1 MPNHDPF
8 EITAPPPGAV
18 FYEQQIHPDNVALL
32 EGDERARKLSRGQL
46 KTLKSRLQECDK
58 LLTQYDEQVTL
69 RTHLRE
75 TFNNAKALAVGCE
88 DPQELKRLRSIGR
101 ECRAKI
107 KRITQRIE
115 PLKHIA
121 TLRNRMKQRL
131 QEHEV
136 AVKNQLL
143 YDHLQK
149 EMEREVDYFMQQIIR
164 RWAALGYKEEL
175 HRDGKTRIRYV
186 QMEEVH
192 VTEDEIMYKVRASR
206 VTLWGSTQ
214 HFIPYQTRVQ
224 DLVKPETL
232 AELSAVCERPVT
244 SPHNPQEFGG
254 EDKDFSNGAW
264 VVVHRIGMNGGLF
277 NYIELSSVL
286 RKYNQ
291 ANRHQFPIP
300 FGVRRGR
307 KINYCKLNEHPHIFI
322 DGQTFAGKTN
332 ALRVAVCTLIQMHSP
347 DELRMVLVDLKRG
360 GDFNPFAHVPHL
372 MTFDEGTIIKTPE
385 YLANVLERIVK
396 LMQTRM
402 QIISEVTVDIEKFNE
417 KVGADRQLP
426 RIVVIIDEYSA
437 TTMDREAKKR
447 IDHFAIILSTQAR
460 AAGIHIV
467 IGNQQPYADIV
478 PKEVKGN
485 ITFKLAGRQMTQGA
499 SMSALGSGRA
509 TRIDKIPGRMVC
521 NNGHEEFD
529 VQIPYVTEADI
540 AIALKIANDK
550 PAPQHDVWLMD
561 DTQEIQPLREMF
573 SEKLLIRLALNEF
586 NGTLAGRNIW
596 ERLKQME
603 IEISRD
609 KVLATVKSIVDRGA
623 IEFEGIT
630 YRMTKPGNRYVLL
643 PVTSE
648 LPENSSV
655 LIQEIDQEVIQEDE
669 NQEEANA

>member
-1 MPNHDPF
+1 MLNDPF
-8 EITAPPPGAV
+8 SIEAPPPGAV
-18 FYEQQIHPDNVALL
+18 FREQIIHPDNLALL
-32 EGDERARKLSRGQL
+32 EGDERARKLSRGQIKTIRARL
-46 KTLKSRLQECDK
+46 KECEK
-58 LLTQYDEQVTL
+58 LLGGYDEQIAL

-75 TFNNAKALAVGCE
+75 TYNNAKAAAVGCE
-88 DPQELKRLRSIGR
+88 DEQELKRLKILGR
-101 ECRAKI
+101 QCRAKI
-107 KRITQRIE
+107 KRINQRIE

-121 TLRNRMKQRL
+121 TLRNRMKQRI
-131 QEHEV
+131 QEHEI
-136 AVKNQLL
+136 AVKNELL

-164 RWAALGYKEEL
+164 RWAALGYKEEV

-206 VTLWGSTQ
+206 VTIWGSTQ

-291 ANRHQFPIP
+291 ANRHHFPIP

-307 KINYCKLNEHPHIFI
+307 KINYCYLDQHPHIFI

-332 ALRVAVCTLIQMHSP
+332 ALRVAVCTLIQMHTP
-347 DELRMVLVDLKRG
+347 DEARIVLVDLKRG

-372 MTFDEGTIIKTPE
+372 MTFDEGSIIKTPE

-396 LMQTRM
+396 LMHTRM
-402 QIISEVTVDIEKFNE
+402 QIISEITVDIQKYNE
-417 KVGADRQLP
+417 KVSQDKQLP

-447 IDHFAIILSTQAR
+447 IDHYCIILSTQAR
-460 AAGIHIV
+460 AAGIHVV
-467 IGNQQPYADIV
+467 IGNQQPYTDIL

-499 SMSALGSGRA
+499 SMSSMGSGRA

-540 AIALKIANDK
+540 ALALRIANDK

-561 DTQEIQPLREMF
+561 DTQEIQPLREAF

-596 ERLKQME
+596 ERLKQMS
-603 IEISRD
+603 IDVSRD
-609 KVLATVKSIVDRGA
+609 KVLAAVKTIVDKGT
-623 IEFEGIT
+623 IEFEGVV
-630 YRMTKPGNRYVLL
+630 YGMSKPGNRYVLV
-643 PVTSE
+643 PRKSE
-648 LPENSSV
+648 LPNDDGVSN
-655 LIQEIDQEVIQEDE
+655 QEDDMEVNQEDE
-669 NQEEANA
+669 NQEEAIA